1 MKNTAIF
8 LLVFVLGILVFVG
21 LTLNKKN
28 QAVVQKPAGIESV
41 GGLDTVS
48 KQLDGENLNQ
58 IDQDLDS
65 LSLDSTSF

>member
-1 MKNTAIF
+1 MKNIAIL

-28 QAVVQKPAGIESV
+28 QAVVQKPTGIESV
-41 GGLDTVS
+41 SGLDTVS